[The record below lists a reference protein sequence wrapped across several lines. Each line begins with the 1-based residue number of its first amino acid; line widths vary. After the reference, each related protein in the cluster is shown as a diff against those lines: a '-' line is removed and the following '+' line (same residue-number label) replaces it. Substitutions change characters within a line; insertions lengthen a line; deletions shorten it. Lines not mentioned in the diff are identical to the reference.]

1 MEAFNIFNHR
11 QFSFSNPGVYA
22 IVGIDDSAIGASAY
36 ARVDNGQFLNP
47 KQLNGGSR
55 QIQLNLKF
63 VF

>member
-1 MEAFNIFNHR
+1 MR
-11 QFSFSNPGVYA
+11 
-22 IVGIDDSAIGASAY
+22 
-36 ARVDNGQFLNP
+36 RVDNGQFRNP